1 MKLPAK
7 LALASLAALALA
19 VPASAQNATT
29 DPVGFVT
36 NTVRASSNGIAY
48 SATPISPVLLA
59 ASSVNGT
66 ITGAITSI
74 GNTTITIASAGWTN
88 DQLPASDVNVLFKTG
103 NLTGLIL
110 PVTAN
115 TADTLTV
122 STEGLNLSSIG
133 GSVGD
138 SIQLVQGD
146 TLASMFGDVTNGVFG
161 GNATQFSA
169 SQTDKVTT
177 TDSSGTVR
185 VYYYNTQFNQWR
197 RSGSSTDQSFVRISP
212 TAGALYS
219 RISTSNMTITTTG
232 NVPVAQVKYIVPTS
246 GSRYFARYFPTDG
259 NINDFGF
266 QNLPGW
272 RSTNQSGVTT
282 ATADKIVTTDSGGTV
297 RTYYYDGTAWK
308 RSGSSSSQNTV
319 TVPVGGSVQT
329 TRFGSGNAEVATVSL
344 PYSL

>member
-1 MKLPAK
+1 MV
-7 LALASLAALALA
+7 LAATI
-19 VPASAQNATT
+19 ASSRAQNATT

-36 NTVRASSNGIAY
+36 STIRASSNGIAY

-66 ITGAITSI
+66 TIGATTSI
-74 GNTTITIASAGWTN
+74 GDVTITIASAGWTIN
-88 DQLPASDVNVLFKTG
+88 QLSSSDVNVLFKTG

-115 TADTLTV
+115 TADTLILV
-122 STEGLNLSSIG
+122 TEGLNLSSIG
-133 GSVGD
+133 GAVGD
-138 SIQLVQGD
+138 SIQLIQGD
-146 TLASMFGDVTNGVFG
+146 TLASMFGDPTNGVYG

-177 TDSSGTVR
+177 SDSSGTVR
-185 VYYYNTQFNQWR
+185 VYYYNTQFSQWR
-197 RSGSSTDQSFVRISP
+197 RSGSSTDQGIVRISP

-219 RISTSNMTITTTG
+219 RISTSNMTTTTTG

-266 QNLPGW
+266 QSLPGW

-282 ATADKIVTTDSGGTV
+282 STADKIVTTDSAGTI
-297 RTYYYDGTAWK
+297 RTYYYDGIAWK
-308 RSGSSSSQNTV
+308 RTGSSSAQNSV
-319 TVPVGGSVQT
+319 TVPVGGSVRT
-329 TRFGSGNAEVATVSL
+329 TRFGSGNAEIATVSL